1 MRRLMTCLALAMG
14 TATTL
19 HAQQEIAM
27 TARGTFDVAIT
38 PLAPAD
44 STTSAIGRFSLEK
57 QYHGDLDATA
67 HGIMLAGG
75 NPAAGSAGY
84 VAMEQVTGTLNGRSG
99 SFMLQHSGTMDAG
112 AQALTVQVVP
122 SSGTGELAGISG
134 QMTIIIEGKKH
145 SYVMEY
151 RVP

>member
-1 MRRLMTCLALAMG
+1 
-14 TATTL
+14 
-19 HAQQEIAM
+19 
-27 TARGTFDVAIT
+27 
-38 PLAPAD
+38 
-44 STTSAIGRFSLEK
+44 
-57 QYHGDLDATA
+57 
-67 HGIMLAGG
+67 
-75 NPAAGSAGY
+75 
-84 VAMEQVTGTLNGRSG
+84 MEQVTGTLNGRSG

>member
-1 MRRLMTCLALAMG
+1 MRRLTLCVALAIG

-19 HAQQEIAM
+19 HAQQETPM

-44 STTSAIGRFSLEK
+44 STPSAIGQLSLNK

-67 HGIMLAGG
+67 QGIMLAGG
-75 NPAAGSAGY
+75 NPGAGSAGY
-84 VAMEQVTGTLNGRSG
+84 VAMEQVTGTLQGRAG
-99 SFMLQHSGTMDAG
+99 SFMLQHNGTMDAG

-122 SSGTGELAGISG
+122 GSGTGELAGISG

-145 SYVMEY
+145 SYEMEY